1 MKRRYGF
8 TLVELL
14 VVITIIGIL
23 IALLLPAVQ
32 AAREAARNVQC
43 KNNLRQ
49 LALGCL
55 LHEERQERF
64 PATGF
69 LPYGYRYAGDPDKG
83 FREEQPG
90 SWIYNILPY
99 IEQTALR
106 ELGAGLP
113 DAQRRETGRIVC
125 ETVLST
131 IFCPSRTRPM
141 ATPYTVASQYQFSN
155 INRPSVFVRSDYA
168 GNAGSRL
175 GGGVSDNNSGNQSG
189 VLFTRG
195 GLPAATIRDG
205 LSNTYL
211 VGEKYLMPDRYMDG
225 ASAANDQG
233 WVVGHDWDV
242 IRWTD
247 PHPDFLPR
255 QDAPGL
261 LGSQKNFGGPH
272 PGNFNMAMSDGS
284 VRAISYGI
292 DSETHYRLG
301 HRASGEPIDDA
312 LY

>member
-1 MKRRYGF
+1 MKRRHAF

-32 AAREAARNVQC
+32 AAREAARNLQC

-55 LHEERQERF
+55 LHEESQERF
-64 PATGF
+64 PATGWN
-69 LPYGYRYAGDPDKG
+69 YRYAGDPDKG
-83 FREEQPG
+83 FREDQAG

-113 DAQRRETGRIVC
+113 DAERRETGRIVC
-125 ETVLST
+125 ETVIST
-131 IFCPSRTRPM
+131 VFCPSRSRPM
-141 ATPYTVASQYQFSN
+141 AAPYTVGSPWQFTN
-155 INRPSVFVRSDYA
+155 INRPNMFVRSDYA
-168 GNAGSRL
+168 GNAGSRVS
-175 GGGVSDNNSGNQSG
+175 GGVSDNNSRDQSG

-211 VGEKYLMPDRYMDG
+211 VGEKYLNPDRYLDG
-225 ASAANDQG
+225 TSPANDQG

-255 QDAPGL
+255 QDRLGV

-272 PGNFNMAMSDGS
+272 AGQFNMAMADGS

-312 LY
+312 SY